1 MANAVYVY
9 PSLNRR
15 ILYSIDKLMERQIG
29 GSYCSNVKTS
39 LLAVVSSS
47 F

>member
-1 MANAVYVY
+1 MANVAYVY

-15 ILYSIDKLMERQIG
+15 IPYSIDKLTERQMG
-29 GSYCSNVKTS
+29 GSCCSNVKPMLS
-39 LLAVVSSS
+39 DIVSSS